1 MFWGTDS
8 PTTKKNG
15 MKHYKLNFLLIFL
28 VALFIQINKVTA
40 QVESQPQQ
48 QLVSIHTIGDSTM
61 ADKVNPEENPERG
74 WCQLLPIFLNDK
86 AVVKNHAVNGRSTRS
101 FIQQKRWDSVYSKLN
116 KGDYVFIQFGHND
129 QKENDSLRYTN
140 PHTAY
145 RHNLIKFVKEAREKG
160 AHPVLFSSIVRRNFN
175 ENGTLVDTHG
185 DYPMEVRLVAQEFE
199 VPFIDLQYATE
210 QMEERYG
217 VEASKKLHLHYA
229 PNEIAYY
236 PEGKEDDTHLSIE
249 GATEVARLAV
259 AELKNKVPE
268 FTNFIKEEE

>member
-8 PTTKKNG
+8 HKVKKNG

-40 QVESQPQQ
+40 QVELQPQQ

-74 WCQLLPIFLNDK
+74 WCQLLPIFLNEK

-116 KGDYVFIQFGHND
+116 RGDYVFIQFGHND

-145 RHNLIKFVKEAREKG
+145 RHNLIKFVQEAREKG

-236 PEGKEDDTHLSIE
+236 PEGKQDDTHLSIE